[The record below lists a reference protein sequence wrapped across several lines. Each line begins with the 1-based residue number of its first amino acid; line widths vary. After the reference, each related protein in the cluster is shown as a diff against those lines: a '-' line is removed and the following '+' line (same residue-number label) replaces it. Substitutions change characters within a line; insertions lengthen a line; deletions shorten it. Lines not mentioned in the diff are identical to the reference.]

1 MRFAHSSSLIKISY
15 NIRLSIID
23 EEGKSIRIG
32 KIDSDGVYSSH
43 VPSIRKSS
51 SVHESLREETVLTP
65 GFLPFPSPSRHTGGN
80 NIIQS
85 RRMSERANK
94 RPSPFP
100 LLFNRVTSLLC
111 YSVTRHGDISGI
123 SIIVINQDAR
133 RKLGLSWGN
142 AGRKERGRGSRGLR

>member
-1 MRFAHSSSLIKISY
+1 MFDSKIVVCSREFARGNCPY
-15 NIRLSIID
+15 
-23 EEGKSIRIG
+23 
-32 KIDSDGVYSSH
+32 
-43 VPSIRKSS
+43 
-51 SVHESLREETVLTP
+51 P
-65 GFLPFPSPSRHTGGN
+65 GFLSFPSPSCHTGGN

-94 RPSPFP
+94 RPLTLPP
-100 LLFNRVTSLLC
+100 FNRVTSLLC